1 MHFFFF
7 LELILKALLSRE
19 FNLFLRTSMHRVLH
33 DWRII
38 DVRFYVS
45 VVEEFSGIDVDDML
59 QLRKKKQFFWHA
71 FAYVFD
77 LGFPSEFVVDN
88 ET

>member
-1 MHFFFF
+1 MYGVQFFSVYFTTA
-7 LELILKALLSRE
+7 IP
-19 FNLFLRTSMHRVLH
+19 HY
-33 DWRII
+33 WRII

-45 VVEEFSGIDVDDML
+45 VVEEFSGIDDDDML
-59 QLRKKKQFFWHA
+59 QLRKKKQLFWYA

-77 LGFPSEFVVDN
+77 LGLPSEFVVDV

>member
-1 MHFFFF
+1 M
-7 LELILKALLSRE
+7 
-19 FNLFLRTSMHRVLH
+19 
-33 DWRII
+33 
-38 DVRFYVS
+38 RFYAS

-59 QLRKKKQFFWHA
+59 QLRKKKLFFYIFIYIYA

-77 LGFPSEFVVDN
+77 LGLPSEFVVDN